1 MKLFLTSILF
11 SFLLIGCGAPKTE
24 FIHAKLP
31 DIPKKPEMSEYK
43 LNLIEINSNKFYSLT
58 VEDARKLS
66 ENWIKYKM
74 WAETNYE
81 LLKHI
86 KEDIEKVEK

>member
-1 MKLFLTSILF
+1 
-11 SFLLIGCGAPKTE
+11 
-24 FIHAKLP
+24 
-31 DIPKKPEMSEYK
+31 MSEYK